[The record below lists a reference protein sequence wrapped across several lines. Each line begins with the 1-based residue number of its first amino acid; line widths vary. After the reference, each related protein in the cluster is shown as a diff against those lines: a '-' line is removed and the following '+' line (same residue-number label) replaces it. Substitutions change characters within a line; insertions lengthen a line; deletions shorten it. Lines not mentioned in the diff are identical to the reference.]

1 MRGLVRFCAAMIAS
15 IVLSTSALCR
25 EATPITIRSDL
36 PIQTGVFVETNASD
50 FKLVTLG
57 NWSGRQ
63 QKGPYQAPSIS
74 GRLSAE
80 QPLPPGANGLVAA
93 SSFRR
98 AAYLLHVQAAERRFA
113 LPPGLL
119 DALIWTES
127 RYNPLALSKAG
138 AAGLGQLMPRTAH
151 ALGVHNRYDASA
163 NLFGSARYL
172 RQLLDQFRVIHLTVA
187 AYNAGPGTVLASGG
201 IPQNSETPGYVR
213 SVLAAWRSL
222 SSTFASSQ

>member
-1 MRGLVRFCAAMIAS
+1 MRKLGCFCVAMIAS
-15 IVLSTSALCR
+15 MVLSTSALCR
-25 EATPITIRSDL
+25 EATPIAMRSDV
-36 PIQTGVFVETNASD
+36 PVQTGVFVETNVGD

-57 NWSGRQ
+57 NWSVRQ
-63 QKGPYQAPSIS
+63 QNALVQPPSLS
-74 GRLSAE
+74 GRPSPA
-80 QPLPPGANGLVAA
+80 QPLPPGGKGREAA
-93 SSFRR
+93 DSFRR
-98 AAYLLHVQAAERRFA
+98 AAYLLHVQAAERRYA

-163 NLFGSARYL
+163 NLFGAARYL
-172 RQLLDQFRVIHLTVA
+172 RQLLDQFGAVHLAVA

-201 IPQNSETPGYVR
+201 IPQTSETPGYVR
-213 SVLAAWRSL
+213 SVLSAWRSL
-222 SSTFASSQ
+222 SSTFASPH